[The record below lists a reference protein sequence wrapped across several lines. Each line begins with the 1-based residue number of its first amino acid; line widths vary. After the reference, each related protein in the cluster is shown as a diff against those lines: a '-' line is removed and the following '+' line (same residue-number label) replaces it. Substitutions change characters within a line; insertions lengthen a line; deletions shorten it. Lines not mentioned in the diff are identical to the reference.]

1 MANRYTDIIATIFA
15 ERYAEEVDT
24 VEFARTDIE
33 ETADSLGIDLPRN
46 LGDVI
51 YSFRFRASLPEP
63 IAATAPEGKEWVIKL
78 AGRGLYRF
86 ELVSRA
92 RVVPNPNLIVTK
104 VPDATP
110 EIIGQHTMGDEQAV
124 LAKVR
129 YNRLIDIFLGVTAYS
144 LQNHLRTTV
153 DGIGQIE
160 IDEVYLALDR
170 HGAQYIV
177 PVQAKGG
184 NDEIGIVQVEQDL
197 AWANARFPG
206 LTPRAIATQFMADD
220 VIAMFE
226 LTLQYSE
233 VRVVEERHYRLV
245 AGDAITDEDL
255 ALYRQNAG

>member
-1 MANRYTDIIATIFA
+1 MASRYSDLIASIFA
-15 ERYAEEVDT
+15 DKHDGSAAP

-33 ETADSLGIDLPRN
+33 GAAAALQMNLPRN

-51 YSFRFRASLPEP
+51 YSFRFRAALPQS
-63 IAATAPEGKEWVIKL
+63 IVTTAPQGLEWVIKL

-86 ELVSRA
+86 ELVSEA

-110 EIIGQHTMGDEQAV
+110 EIIGQHALGDEQAV

-153 DGIGQIE
+153 ENMGQIE
-160 IDEVYLALDR
+160 IDEVYLAIDR

-184 NDEIGIVQVEQDL
+184 NDEIGLVQVEQDL
-197 AWANARFPG
+197 AWAEAKFPR

-226 LTLQYSE
+226 LTLQDSE

-245 AGDAITDEDL
+245 PGDSITEQDL